1 MATTKNNKKKEDE
14 RGRWATYSNS
24 TKNVKIPDANKK
36 AIAEMNKKK
45 GK

>member
-24 TKNVKIPDANKK
+24 TKNVKIPSANKK
-36 AIAEMNKKK
+36 AIAEINKKK